1 MIWSRFYYQL
11 DANVC
16 VVCFTLI
23 VCTLIRCY
31 YKK

>member
-1 MIWSRFYYQL
+1 MTWTRFCSQL

-16 VVCFTLI
+16 VVCLTLI
-23 VCTLIRCY
+23 ICTLIRCY